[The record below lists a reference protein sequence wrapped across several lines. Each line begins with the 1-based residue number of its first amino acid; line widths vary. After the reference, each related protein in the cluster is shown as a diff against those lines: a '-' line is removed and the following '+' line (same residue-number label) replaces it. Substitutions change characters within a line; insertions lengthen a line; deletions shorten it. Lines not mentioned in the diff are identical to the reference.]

1 MEFQEK
7 CARFYL
13 FKKKFYT
20 KLTLGGYYYVEAEH
34 VQLLREIDEVFQASG
49 NL

>member
-13 FKKKFYT
+13 FRKKVFTQNALSAVIIMWKLEIFRFY
-20 KLTLGGYYYVEAEH
+20 GS
-34 VQLLREIDEVFQASG
+34 SG
-49 NL
+49 PNR